1 VDLTIHAEQKASF
14 APLSNSKCRPSV
26 GANQQMGTL
35 ANSKFTLRPR
45 REGIYLARAMAEAC
59 MLAPW
64 LTAFAM
70 LYRPL
75 SITTV
80 AGVTFAIILGVSYLV
95 RGMGAL
101 GLGVRFQRVAFLVAV
116 LALSA
121 WGLGSLEQWP
131 NWQWL
136 LSTLRSLAD
145 LSNLIPAS
153 LSIVLAI
160 VFLAWRGL
168 RLAQKPLSVLDTR
181 AKFQFGV
188 VAFTL
193 FVLVSLY
200 AVEAAEIS
208 FILAAFFFCQLL
220 AIGLTRV
227 ETIGEQ
233 PGGRRSQFGAWW
245 LGMLGLCTAAVVLAA
260 GVVMGAI
267 TGVGLDYVL
276 ILLQPL
282 LVIVSVLS
290 AVVVIPVLF
299 LFGMAVDWLATM
311 ISLRWA
317 AFEGQLATV
326 EPAHV
331 ASEPGA
337 ISPAVGFITQVLGC
351 GKGLGALLVVILII
365 AAVVWTAGRLQAQDS
380 GLEDEDHES
389 IWSAGRWATRLRRRL
404 RQGIKRLS
412 GATGL
417 LARLGA
423 NGFLT
428 ALTIRRIYAQLQKLA
443 SRRGYPR
450 QASLTPYEYLS
461 ALYEC
466 FPAHQVD
473 LLHITEAYIGVH
485 YGELPERAEEVTEI
499 RAAWERIREAHVS
512 V

>member
-1 VDLTIHAEQKASF
+1 
-14 APLSNSKCRPSV
+14 
-26 GANQQMGTL
+26 
-35 ANSKFTLRPR
+35 
-45 REGIYLARAMAEAC
+45 MAEAC
-59 MLAPW
+59 TLAPW

-75 SITTV
+75 SITAIANV
-80 AGVTFAIILGVSYLV
+80 IFAIILGVSYLV
-95 RGMGAL
+95 RGIATL
-101 GLGVRFQRVAFLVAV
+101 GLGVRFQRVMFLVAV

-121 WGLGSLEQWP
+121 WGLSSLEQWP
-131 NWQWL
+131 NWPWR

-145 LSNLIPAS
+145 FSSLIPAS

-168 RLAQKPLSVLDTR
+168 RLAQKPLSVLDAR
-181 AKFQFGV
+181 AKFQLGV

-200 AVEAAEIS
+200 AVEPAEINV
-208 FILAAFFFCQLL
+208 ILAAFFFCQLL

-233 PGGRRSQFGAWW
+233 PGGKRSQFGAWW
-245 LGMLGLCTAAVVLAA
+245 LGMLSLCTAAVVLAA
-260 GVVMGAI
+260 GAVMGAI
-267 TGVGLDYVL
+267 TGVGLEYVL
-276 ILLQPL
+276 TLLQPL

-290 AVVVIPVLF
+290 AVVVIPILF
-299 LFGMAVDWLATM
+299 LFGVAIDWLVDL

-317 AFEGQLATV
+317 ALEGQFATV
-326 EPAHV
+326 EPAQLTP
-331 ASEPGA
+331 EPGA
-337 ISPAVGFITQVLGC
+337 SSPAVEFITRALGC
-351 GKGLGALLVVILII
+351 GKGLAVLLVVILIV
-365 AAVVWTAGRLQAQDS
+365 AGVAWAAGRLQARDS
-380 GLEDEDHES
+380 SAEDEEHES
-389 IWSAGRWATRLRRRL
+389 IWSAGRWAARLRRQL
-404 RQGIKRLS
+404 GHGLKRLS
-412 GATGL
+412 GAAGL

-443 SRRGYPR
+443 GRRGYPR
-450 QASLTPYEYLS
+450 RPALTPYEYLP

-466 FPAHQVD
+466 FPAQRAE

-485 YGELPERAEEVTEI
+485 YGELPERAEEMAEI
-499 RAAWERIREAHVS
+499 HAAWERIREAHVS